1 MAILDRAGR
10 KPQVHLWRGNS
21 SLFCTV
27 SLAFS
32 TILPYIKFKTQ
43 VAVLR
48 THDSLVTFL
57 VTKRPQRLGYGL
69 NFYGS
74 YRVLTDAPG

>member
-21 SLFCTV
+21 SLFCTA

-43 VAVLR
+43 VASEQKLR
-48 THDSLVTFL
+48 NETLDH
-57 VTKRPQRLGYGL
+57 
-69 NFYGS
+69 
-74 YRVLTDAPG
+74 AA